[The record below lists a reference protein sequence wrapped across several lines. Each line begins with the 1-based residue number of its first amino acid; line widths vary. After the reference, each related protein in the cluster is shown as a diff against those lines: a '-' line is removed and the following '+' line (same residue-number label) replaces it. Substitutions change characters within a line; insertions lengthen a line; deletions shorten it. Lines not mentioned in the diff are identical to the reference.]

1 MVFLSLYA
9 SVRLACYQGK
19 MYSRHLFPYKRLSYI
34 FLCFKIKT
42 RKNQLGL
49 NKIHSKAIHKIGITL
64 MTHPI
69 PVEGSFKT
77 SASPIETFRFCEP
90 SKLGGI
96 ADMLYTTDLKRV
108 WVQSSRHLDSSE
120 GACHKMA
127 TRTSSNK
134 RFVGHCY
141 TRALHKRYEPFYITE
156 LSSSKQR
163 EITIICVFEFHQ
175 LIRMSS

>member
-49 NKIHSKAIHKIGITL
+49 NKIHSKPIHKIGITL
-64 MTHPI
+64 MTYPI

-90 SKLGGI
+90 SKLGGNRRH
-96 ADMLYTTDLKRV
+96 AVHDRSQEGLGL
-108 WVQSSRHLDSSE
+108 VQSPSRQFRRSLPQNGNE
-120 GACHKMA
+120 NVIRQEVCW
-127 TRTSSNK
+127 
-134 RFVGHCY
+134 
-141 TRALHKRYEPFYITE
+141 ALQYPGFT
-156 LSSSKQR
+156 
-163 EITIICVFEFHQ
+163 
-175 LIRMSS
+175 